1 MSFLKIQ
8 NLSVDYK
15 LRKETVHAAKDINIE
30 IKRGEIVGLVGE
42 SGSGKST
49 VANAIIDLIDE
60 PGKVSE
66 GSIYL
71 SDINIHENKKN
82 ILSLRGK
89 KIGFIFQDPQTSL
102 NPILTI
108 GQQLIET
115 IQTHLSLSNS
125 EAKEKSINLL
135 KEVGI
140 KDAEKRFN
148 DYPHQFSGGMRQ
160 RVVISLSLCC
170 EPELLIADEP
180 TTALDVSIQSQILEL
195 IKKLTKERNLA
206 VILITHDMGVIA
218 ETTNRVAVMK
228 NGNLVEL
235 GTTKQILTEPKET
248 YTKSLVSSVPPTNKK
263 ISRFKII
270 EKESNNQ
277 ENINLKILNRWNKR
291 EILKK
296 DLVQIKNLSK
306 TFNEGFFTEK
316 SQNNVLAV
324 DTVSFNIQEGKSF
337 GLVGESGSGKT
348 TIAKMIVNL
357 FKPTSG
363 EIYFDDVCINNIK
376 SNKELLKFRKQ
387 IQMIFQD
394 PYSSLNG
401 RLKVKDII
409 AEPIKLHDANIS
421 SNELNEYINDLLD
434 SVELSKSSAER
445 YPHEFSG
452 GQRQRISIA
461 RALATKPRLL
471 VCDEPTSALDVSIQA
486 QILNLLKDLQ
496 EQLNLTILFISHD
509 LPVVRQM
516 CDDIGVLR
524 NGKLCEVSETEELFK
539 NPNHEYTKELL
550 RLMPKIET
558 IYN

>member
-115 IQTHLSLSNS
+115 IQTHLNLSNS

-235 GTTKQILTEPKET
+235 GTTKQILSEPKET

-277 ENINLKILNRWNKR
+277 ENINLKILNRWK
-291 EILKK
+291 
-296 DLVQIKNLSK
+296 
-306 TFNEGFFTEK
+306 
-316 SQNNVLAV
+316 
-324 DTVSFNIQEGKSF
+324 
-337 GLVGESGSGKT
+337 
-348 TIAKMIVNL
+348 
-357 FKPTSG
+357 
-363 EIYFDDVCINNIK
+363 
-376 SNKELLKFRKQ
+376 
-387 IQMIFQD
+387 
-394 PYSSLNG
+394 
-401 RLKVKDII
+401 
-409 AEPIKLHDANIS
+409 
-421 SNELNEYINDLLD
+421 
-434 SVELSKSSAER
+434 
-445 YPHEFSG
+445 
-452 GQRQRISIA
+452 
-461 RALATKPRLL
+461 
-471 VCDEPTSALDVSIQA
+471 
-486 QILNLLKDLQ
+486 
-496 EQLNLTILFISHD
+496 
-509 LPVVRQM
+509 
-516 CDDIGVLR
+516 
-524 NGKLCEVSETEELFK
+524 
-539 NPNHEYTKELL
+539 
-550 RLMPKIET
+550 
-558 IYN
+558 

>member
-115 IQTHLSLSNS
+115 IQTHLNLSNS
-125 EAKEKSINLL
+125 EAKEKAINLL

-296 DLVQIKNLSK
+296 DLVQIKNLCK